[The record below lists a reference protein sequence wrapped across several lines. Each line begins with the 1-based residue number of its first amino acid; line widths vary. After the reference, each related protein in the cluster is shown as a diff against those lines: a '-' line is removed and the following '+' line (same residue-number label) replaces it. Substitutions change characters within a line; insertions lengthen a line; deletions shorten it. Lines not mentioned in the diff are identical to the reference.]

1 VIRKNLIG
9 GLILSLAALACS
21 KRGEPGTS
29 ATTATAVAAL
39 QVKRGLLVARGMGDI
54 DGVRM
59 TNSLEALRCNHKRG
73 FRWFDVDL
81 ATTADGELMC
91 FHKGNEKLAGLS
103 QRISDL
109 TVAEVEGKKYANR
122 YPITRLSKLL
132 EEADRLGDVV
142 LVLDTEG
149 WSERVEQ
156 ALSRTLGYGPKHV
169 TRIVLQFYGDKELKR
184 VTALSRELDAG
195 VLLKIPGTKGNDA
208 KVEELVKKS
217 SALAVVAS
225 SERFTPW
232 LAERLHAINTPVLVY
247 TIDDHHEI
255 VRLTRAGA
263 DGFYTDGYLPFGA
276 LAADPTL
283 AFNCGET
290 KPSAQALAPW
300 TRRDLHRQAD
310 VRLPGC
316 ANRKGKRVELKDC
329 EANAM
334 VRSNGLA
341 VPPRTTVH
349 VQVDAEAGDTAASF
363 WIEAL
368 ARPRDGRPF
377 SALRPREEVS
387 LKPKER
393 RTVKLDF
400 DLADGSSGVE
410 AQLGLASKKDQL
422 TLHRLRVF
430 HGEALSEVE
439 PTTNQ
444 IERDGGD

>member
-1 VIRKNLIG
+1 VVRKNLIG
-9 GLILSLAALACS
+9 GLVLSLAALACS
-21 KRGEPGTS
+21 KREEPSTS
-29 ATTATAVAAL
+29 ATTATAAAPL

-54 DGVRM
+54 DGVRT
-59 TNSLEALRCNHKRG
+59 TNSLEALRCNYKRG

-91 FHKGNEKLAGLS
+91 FHKGDEKLAGLS

-109 TVAEVEGKKYANR
+109 TVAEVEGKKYAER
-122 YPITRLSKLL
+122 YPITRLPKLL
-132 EEADRLGDVV
+132 EETDRLGDVV

-156 ALSRTLGYGPKHV
+156 ALSRTLGYGPKHA
-169 TRIVLQFYGDKELKR
+169 TRLVLQFYGDKELKN
-184 VTALSRELDAG
+184 VTTLSREINAG
-195 VLLKIPGTKGNDA
+195 VLLKIPGTRGDDA
-208 KVEELVKKS
+208 IVEELAKKS
-217 SALAVVAS
+217 SPLAVAVS

-247 TIDDHHEI
+247 TVNDHHEI

-263 DGFYTDGYLPFGA
+263 DGFYTDGYLPFGT
-276 LAADPTL
+276 LAADPTV

-300 TRRDLHRQAD
+300 TRRDLHHQAE
-310 VRLPGC
+310 VHLPGC
-316 ANRKGKRVELKDC
+316 ANRKGKRVELKEC

-334 VRSNGLA
+334 VRSDGLA
-341 VPPRTTVH
+341 VPPRTAVH
-349 VQVDAEAGDTAASF
+349 VEVDAEASDTAASF
-363 WIEAL
+363 WIEAVEGQ
-368 ARPRDGRPF
+368 RFR
-377 SALRPREEVS
+377 ALQPREEVS

-400 DLADGSSGVE
+400 DLADGSSAVE
-410 AQLGLASKKDQL
+410 ARLGLASKKDQL

-430 HGEALSEVE
+430 HGEVLSEVE
-439 PTTNQ
+439 PIPVQ
-444 IERDGGD
+444 IERDAGD